1 VTLRAVL
8 AGCRLQYAES
18 RRQPAHLMALA
29 TTPLFTAMFL
39 SITLHAGDRRAVVY
53 AVIAPGLIN
62 LWFLSLDLGGESVSR
77 ERWQGTLELLFATPA
92 SLAAVV
98 FGRVLAVA
106 GLAGLTFLE
115 ALLVARIGFGVSLEI
130 RHGGL
135 LAAAVAVT
143 LFAMAGT
150 STAFAGLLVLSR
162 EVLLFQNSL
171 TYPFY
176 ILGGVLVPLSLL
188 PGWIQ
193 PFGRLVFLSW
203 SSDLIR
209 DAIDRPA
216 VPGWPW
222 RLAVIA
228 LLGLATL
235 AGGQAV
241 IGRVAD
247 RARRTGSVGLA

>member
-1 VTLRAVL
+1 ML

-39 SITLHAGDRRAVVY
+39 SITLHAGDRRAAVY

-92 SLAAVV
+92 SLVAVV

-162 EVLLFQNSL
+162 EILLFQNSL

-188 PGWIQ
+188 PVWIQ

-209 DAIDRPA
+209 DAIDRPV

-222 RLAVIA
+222 RLWP
-228 LLGLATL
+228 
-235 AGGQAV
+235 
-241 IGRVAD
+241 
-247 RARRTGSVGLA
+247 

>member
-1 VTLRAVL
+1 ML
-8 AGCRLQYAES
+8 AACRLQYAES

-39 SITLHAGDRRAVVY
+39 SITLHAGDPRAVVY

-77 ERWQGTLELLFATPA
+77 ERWQGTLELLFAAPA

-106 GLAGLTFLE
+106 GMAGLTFLE
-115 ALLVARIGFGVSLEI
+115 ALLVARIGFGV
-130 RHGGL
+130 
-135 LAAAVAVT
+135 T
-143 LFAMAGT
+143 L
-150 STAFAGLLVLSR
+150 AGLLVLSR

-188 PGWIQ
+188 PGWVQ

-228 LLGLATL
+228 LLGAATL
-235 AGGQAV
+235 AAGQAV
-241 IGRVAD
+241 IRRVTN

>member
-1 VTLRAVL
+1 V
-8 AGCRLQYAES
+8 
-18 RRQPAHLMALA
+18 
-29 TTPLFTAMFL
+29 
-39 SITLHAGDRRAVVY
+39 
-53 AVIAPGLIN
+53 
-62 LWFLSLDLGGESVSR
+62 
-77 ERWQGTLELLFATPA
+77 
-92 SLAAVV
+92 
-98 FGRVLAVA
+98 
-106 GLAGLTFLE
+106 
-115 ALLVARIGFGVSLEI
+115 
-130 RHGGL
+130 
-135 LAAAVAVT
+135 VT

-150 STAFAGLLVLSR
+150 STAFGGLLVLSR
-162 EVLLFQNSL
+162 EVLVFQNSL

-188 PGWIQ
+188 PGRIQ
-193 PFGRLVFLSW
+193 SFGRLVFLSW

-209 DAIDRPA
+209 DAIDRRA

-235 AGGQAV
+235 AAGQAV

>member
-1 VTLRAVL
+1 VTLRTML
-8 AGCRLQYAES
+8 AACRLQYAES

-39 SITLHAGDRRAVVY
+39 SITLHAGDPRAVVY

-77 ERWQGTLELLFATPA
+77 ERWQGTLELLFAAPA

-115 ALLVARIGFGVSLEI
+115 ALLVARIGFGVTLEI
-130 RHGGL
+130 RHGVL

-176 ILGGVLVPLSLL
+176 ILGGCWCRSACS
-188 PGWIQ
+188 PG
-193 PFGRLVFLSW
+193 GCSRSGGW
-203 SSDLIR
+203 SSCPGRPTSSGTPSTGRPSR
-209 DAIDRPA
+209 DGRG
-216 VPGWPW
+216 GWPSSPSS
-222 RLAVIA
+222 
-228 LLGLATL
+228 
-235 AGGQAV
+235 
-241 IGRVAD
+241 GRPRWPPV
-247 RARRTGSVGLA
+247 RR

>member
-1 VTLRAVL
+1 
-8 AGCRLQYAES
+8 
-18 RRQPAHLMALA
+18 M
-29 TTPLFTAMFL
+29 
-39 SITLHAGDRRAVVY
+39 
-53 AVIAPGLIN
+53 
-62 LWFLSLDLGGESVSR
+62 
-77 ERWQGTLELLFATPA
+77 
-92 SLAAVV
+92 

-130 RHGGL
+130 RHGAL

-143 LFAMAGT
+143 LLAMAGT

-193 PFGRLVFLSW
+193 PFGRLVFRSW

-228 LLGLATL
+228 ILGLATL
-235 AGGQAV
+235 AAGQAV

>member
-1 VTLRAVL
+1 MLRTVL
-8 AGCRLQYAES
+8 AACRLQYAES
-18 RRQPAHLMALA
+18 RRQPAQLMALA

-39 SITLHAGDRRAVVY
+39 SITLHAGSRQAVVY

-62 LWFLSLDLGGESVSR
+62 LWFLSLDLGGEIVSR

-106 GLAGLTFLE
+106 GLAGLTFVE
-115 ALLVARIGFGVSLEI
+115 ALLVARLGFGVSLQI
-130 RHGGL
+130 YHGGL
-135 LAAAVAVT
+135 LAGTVVVT

-150 STAFAGLLVLSR
+150 ATALAGLLVLSR

-188 PGWIQ
+188 PGWVR

-209 DAIDRPA
+209 DSLQPPT

-222 RLAVIA
+222 RLAVVA
-228 LLGLATL
+228 LLGVAALV
-235 AGGQAV
+235 GGQV
-241 IGRVAD
+241 MIGRVAD
-247 RARRTGSVGLA
+247 RARRTGSVTYA

>member
-1 VTLRAVL
+1 VTLRTML
-8 AGCRLQYAES
+8 AACRLQYAES

-39 SITLHAGDRRAVVY
+39 SITLHAGDPRAVVY

-77 ERWQGTLELLFATPA
+77 ERWQGTLELLFAAPA

-106 GLAGLTFLE
+106 GMAGLTFLE
-115 ALLVARIGFGVSLEI
+115 ALLVARIGFGV
-130 RHGGL
+130 
-135 LAAAVAVT
+135 T
-143 LFAMAGT
+143 L
-150 STAFAGLLVLSR
+150 AGLLVLSR

-188 PGWIQ
+188 PGWVQ

-228 LLGLATL
+228 LLGAATL
-235 AGGQAV
+235 AAGQA
-241 IGRVAD
+241 
-247 RARRTGSVGLA
+247 

>member
-1 VTLRAVL
+1 MTLRTML
-8 AGCRLQYAES
+8 AACRLQYAES

-39 SITLHAGDRRAVVY
+39 SITLHAGDPRAVVY

-77 ERWQGTLELLFATPA
+77 ERWQGTLELLFAAPA

-115 ALLVARIGFGVSLEI
+115 ALLVARIGFGV
-130 RHGGL
+130 
-135 LAAAVAVT
+135 T
-143 LFAMAGT
+143 L
-150 STAFAGLLVLSR
+150 AGLLVLSR

-188 PGWIQ
+188 PGWVQ

-216 VPGWPW
+216 VPGWPR

-228 LLGLATL
+228 LLGAATL
-235 AGGQAV
+235 AAGQAV
-241 IGRVAD
+241 IRRVTN

>member
-1 VTLRAVL
+1 MTLRAVL

-39 SITLHAGDRRAVVY
+39 SITLHAGDPRAVVY

-77 ERWQGTLELLFATPA
+77 ERWQGTLELLFAAPA

-106 GLAGLTFLE
+106 GMAGLTFLE
-115 ALLVARIGFGVSLEI
+115 ALLVARIGFGV
-130 RHGGL
+130 
-135 LAAAVAVT
+135 T
-143 LFAMAGT
+143 L
-150 STAFAGLLVLSR
+150 AGLLVLSR

-188 PGWIQ
+188 PGWVQ

-228 LLGLATL
+228 LLGAATL
-235 AGGQAV
+235 AAGQAV
-241 IGRVAD
+241 IRRVTN

>member
-1 VTLRAVL
+1 MTLRTML
-8 AGCRLQYAES
+8 AACRLQYAES

-39 SITLHAGDRRAVVY
+39 SITLHAGDPRAVVY

-77 ERWQGTLELLFATPA
+77 ERWQGTLELLFAAPA

-106 GLAGLTFLE
+106 GMAGLTFLE
-115 ALLVARIGFGVSLEI
+115 ALLVARIGFGV
-130 RHGGL
+130 
-135 LAAAVAVT
+135 T
-143 LFAMAGT
+143 L
-150 STAFAGLLVLSR
+150 AGLLVLSR

-188 PGWIQ
+188 PGWVQ

-228 LLGLATL
+228 LLGAATL
-235 AGGQAV
+235 AAGQAV
-241 IGRVAD
+241 IRRVTN

>member
-1 VTLRAVL
+1 ML
-8 AGCRLQYAES
+8 AGCRIQYAES
-18 RRQPAHLMALA
+18 RRQPAHLMVLA

-39 SITLHAGDRRAVVY
+39 SITLRAGDRQAVVY

-92 SLAAVV
+92 SLVAVV

-106 GLAGLTFLE
+106 GLAGL
-115 ALLVARIGFGVSLEI
+115 
-130 RHGGL
+130 
-135 LAAAVAVT
+135 
-143 LFAMAGT
+143 
-150 STAFAGLLVLSR
+150 LVLSR
-162 EVLLFQNSL
+162 EVLVFQNSL

-228 LLGLATL
+228 LLGLVTL
-235 AGGQAV
+235 AAGQAV
-241 IGRVAD
+241 IRRVAD
-247 RARRTGSVGLA
+247 RARRTGSVSLA

>member
-1 VTLRAVL
+1 VILRAML
-8 AGCRLQYAES
+8 AACRLQYAES

-29 TTPLFTAMFL
+29 TTPLFTAMFV
-39 SITLHAGDRRAVVY
+39 SITLHAGSREAVVY
-53 AVIAPGLIN
+53 AVVAPGLIN
-62 LWFLSLDLGGESVSR
+62 LWFLSLDLGGDAVSR

-106 GLAGLTFLE
+106 GLAGLTFVE
-115 ALLVARIGFGVSLEI
+115 ALLVARLGFGVSLPI

-135 LAAAVAVT
+135 LAATVVVT

-162 EVLLFQNSL
+162 EVLVFQNSL
-171 TYPFY
+171 SYPFY

-188 PGWIQ
+188 PDWVQ

-209 DAIDRPA
+209 DAIQQPVVHA
-216 VPGWPW
+216 WPW

-228 LLGLATL
+228 VLGLATL
-235 AGGQAV
+235 VGGQAV

-247 RARRTGSVGLA
+247 RARRTGSVTYA